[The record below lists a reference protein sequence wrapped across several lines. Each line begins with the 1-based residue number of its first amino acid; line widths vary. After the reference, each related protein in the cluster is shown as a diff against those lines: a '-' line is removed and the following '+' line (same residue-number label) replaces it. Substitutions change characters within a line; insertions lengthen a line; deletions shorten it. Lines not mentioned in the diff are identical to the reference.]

1 VVLMNARSTFR
12 TPAMVGFA
20 FVLIGIGLAALLVC
34 KHVFPELCKGSYGCS
49 IDGVDGCQE
58 LAQSKYA
65 KILGIPIALPGLFY
79 YCTSFFLLGMI
90 MRADSKKKA
99 AGLAS
104 AFLSLAIFGLV
115 FDVYLGYINFF
126 KLVVYCRLC
135 AYTYICTAGI
145 LASAVWIF
153 MLNKKE
159 NQETGS
165 VLDAAPAAGFGLLA
179 AVVITG
185 AIMLTARVSASPAA
199 DLLPAEKVPEFL
211 TEFRALKE
219 AKLSTDGVETV
230 EGDPGAYI
238 VIHKFADFLC
248 PHCYDAGKIL
258 EGASARWPGRIR
270 IYYRQFPL
278 DGLCNP
284 SIQRRNAEYGP
295 MRCDGATATICS
307 VQQKIFP
314 KMHHGV
320 FALQRTPDA
329 ISRANLQRLTEKLG
343 GNWQQLQACMASPL
357 PQAAIA
363 RDVKAAES
371 IDLNST
377 PVVVV
382 QGRVLPAGTPD
393 PKYFRSLI
401 DALVFEKEGQAGY
414 DEFAR
419 RGR

>member
-1 VVLMNARSTFR
+1 MNARSTFR
-12 TPAMVGFA
+12 TPALVGFA
-20 FVLIGIGLAALLVC
+20 FILIGIGLAALLVC

-90 MRADSKKKA
+90 MRSDSQKKTS
-99 AGLAS
+99 GLVTAL
-104 AFLSLAIFGLV
+104 LSLAIFGTI
-115 FDVYLGYINFF
+115 FDVYLAYINFF

-135 AYTYICTAGI
+135 AYTYVCTAGI
-145 LASAVWIF
+145 LASAVWIY

-159 NQETGS
+159 NRENGS
-165 VLDAAPAAGFGLLA
+165 PADAWPAAGLGLVLA
-179 AVVITG
+179 AAITG
-185 AIMLTARVSASPAA
+185 ALFVTSRVSASPAA
-199 DLLPAEKVPEFL
+199 DLLPAEQVPEFL
-211 TEFRALKE
+211 AEFRALKE
-219 AKLSTDGVETV
+219 AKLSTQGIETV
-230 EGDPGAYI
+230 EGDANAYI

-248 PHCYDAGKIL
+248 PHCHDAGKIL
-258 EGASARWPGRIR
+258 QGVSARWPGRIR

-284 SIQRRNAEYGP
+284 AIQRKNAEYGP

-314 KMHHGV
+314 GMHHGV
-320 FALQRTPDA
+320 FDLQRDPDA

-343 GNWQQLQACMASPL
+343 GNWQQLQACMATQMPL
-357 PQAAIA
+357 AAIS
-363 RDVKAAES
+363 RDVKDAES
-371 IDLNST
+371 IELNST
-377 PVVVV
+377 PVLVV

-393 PKYFRSLI
+393 ANYFRKLI
-401 DALVFEKEGQAGY
+401 DALVSEKEGNAGY
-414 DEFAR
+414 EEFAR

>member
-1 VVLMNARSTFR
+1 MNARSTFR
-12 TPAMVGFA
+12 TPALLGFA

-34 KHVFPELCKGSYGCS
+34 KHVFPELCKGSYGCT

-65 KILGIPIALPGLFY
+65 KILGVPIALPGLFY

-90 MRADSKKKA
+90 MRSDSKKKTS
-99 AGLAS
+99 GLVTAL
-104 AFLSLAIFGLV
+104 LSLAIFGV
-115 FDVYLGYINFF
+115 IFDVYLGYINFF

-135 AYTYICTAGI
+135 AYTYVCTAGI
-145 LASAVWIF
+145 LASAVWIY

-165 VLDAAPAAGFGLLA
+165 VVDAWPAAGMGLLL
-179 AVVITG
+179 AVVLTG
-185 AIMLTARVSASPAA
+185 AIFITSRVSASPAA
-199 DLLPAEKVPEFL
+199 DLLPAEQVPEFL
-211 TEFRALKE
+211 AEFRALKE
-219 AKLSTDGVETV
+219 AKLSTQGLETF
-230 EGDPGAYI
+230 EGDEKAYI
-238 VIHKFADFLC
+238 IIHKFADFLC

-278 DGLCNP
+278 DGTCNP
-284 SIQRRNAEYGP
+284 AIQRKNAEYGP

-314 KMHHGV
+314 GMHHGV
-320 FALQRTPDA
+320 FALQKDPDA

-343 GNWQQLQACMASPL
+343 GNWQQLQACMATQL
-357 PQAAIA
+357 PMAAIA
-363 RDVKAAES
+363 RDVKDAES
-371 IDLNST
+371 IELNST

-382 QGRVLPAGTPD
+382 QSRVLPAGTPD
-393 PKYFRSLI
+393 AKYFRRLI
-401 DALVFEKEGQAGY
+401 DALVYEKEGSAGY
-414 DEFAR
+414 EEFAR